1 MFFNV
6 TEAKYVDNYRIGLS
20 FEDGSTGIADL
31 SDYPN
36 KNNVFRLF
44 LDMNYFRDFRIE
56 YGTIIW
62 GDGELDIAP
71 ETLYTI
77 ATGKAIKYNSIKSQS
92 V

>member
-1 MFFNV
+1 MFFDV
-6 TEAKYVDNYRIGLS
+6 TEAQYIDNYRIRLR

-36 KNNVFRLF
+36 KTNVFRAF
-44 LDMNYFRDFRIE
+44 LDMDYFRDFRIE

-62 GDGELDIAP
+62 GNGELDIAP
-71 ETLYTI
+71 EMLYTI
-77 ATGKAIKYNSIKSQS
+77 ATGKPVIFKSIKSTA